1 MIYKNRDNFN
11 LILRNE
17 LLELSNFRYVIVADS
32 LRFHFNH
39 IIKLKMAVILSNFFA
54 SDSRIASSKNRPYFS
69 RYGCYEDLASLK
81 NFAMRNCRRFFL
93 FLASSPSSTR
103 EGFSLT
109 FVRAYYYLYRP
120 NSKRVIGVPGMSNG
134 MQRSS
139 FSPFLLFRLL
149 LLRFFVSLFNP
160 PCPLLGLGN

>member
-1 MIYKNRDNFN
+1 M
-11 LILRNE
+11 
-17 LLELSNFRYVIVADS
+17 LS
-32 LRFHFNH
+32 LQ
-39 IIKLKMAVILSNFFA
+39 IKLTMAVIESLLSNLFA
-54 SDSRIASSKNRPYFS
+54 SGRSRIASSKNRPYFS

-93 FLASSPSSTR
+93 FPPPSTG

-139 FSPFLLFRLL
+139 FSPYLLFRLL
-149 LLRFFVSLFNP
+149 LLRFFVSLFTP
-160 PCPLLGLGN
+160 LRPLLGLGN